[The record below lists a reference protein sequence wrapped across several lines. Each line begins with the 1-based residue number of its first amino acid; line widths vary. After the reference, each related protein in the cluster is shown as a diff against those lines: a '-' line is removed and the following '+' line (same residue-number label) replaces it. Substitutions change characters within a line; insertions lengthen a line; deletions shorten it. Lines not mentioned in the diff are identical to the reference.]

1 MNGKIIFIVL
11 FNFSC
16 LNGMIVAAKE
26 CLYTKEQFDNLKS
39 ELKIMTRLNAGSIIQ
54 VYGYSLHDEKKD
66 QLYFDE
72 GEDEYEHYFVMIMEK
87 ADTSLDKVLKEPC
100 SIKKKKRYI
109 LQIAHGLWTLRF
121 KGLCHGDLKL
131 DNVLIVDD
139 DCKLADFGLSH
150 FIPKNEMEAKQ
161 DFTFGNLVQYFLL
174 LSLISLVVLLNSI
187 DLIVVRRLI
196 LVYSNK

>member
-1 MNGKIIFIVL
+1 
-11 FNFSC
+11 
-16 LNGMIVAAKE
+16 MIVAAKR
-26 CLYTKEQFDNLKS
+26 CKYTKEQFDNIKS
-39 ELKIMTRLNAGSIIQ
+39 ELEIMTQLNADSIIQ
-54 VYGYSLHDEKKD
+54 VYGYSLYDKKKD
-66 QLYFDE
+66 LLVFDE
-72 GEDEYEHYFVMIMEK
+72 GEDEYEHYFVMIMQK

-109 LQIAHGLWTLRF
+109 LQIAHGLWTLRY

-131 DNVLIVDD
+131 DNVLMVNG

-174 LSLISLVVLLNSI
+174 LTLVSLVVLLNSI
-187 DLIVVRRLI
+187 DLDVVRILI
-196 LVYSNK
+196 LLYSKKLY